1 LIRELHTY
9 GIQTAIN
16 KKAIAT
22 QHRGLGKKLI
32 KEAEKIVRQE
42 TKFKK
47 IAVIA
52 GIGTRNYWRKN
63 SYRLKNTYMVKK
75 FRHLPK
81 LNYVFPNA
89 SNKAFCCFGVIR
101 ALKKLAVNIH

>member
-75 FRHLPK
+75 
-81 LNYVFPNA
+81 
-89 SNKAFCCFGVIR
+89 I
-101 ALKKLAVNIH
+101 